1 MTSFDNAY
9 SDSVSHIL
17 HQQPELNQRTN
28 HAVRAIA
35 GLDIR
40 TDLELDGFPLLSL
53 RKMPWS
59 FIPEI
64 MWMLSGVKDLHWLSQ
79 HTKIWDSFAEA
90 DGAVSAAYGAR
101 WRSRFGLDQLG
112 TVMEKLSADPSS
124 RHGVVMMWDP
134 ATDLT
139 IPQKNVPCPVMFTLN
154 VIQGKL
160 NLHLVL
166 RSNDMALGHPT
177 DVAGFALL
185 NHILAQKLS
194 LNPGVFTVSISNAH
208 VYENQV
214 EHMEELVLRTSQ
226 TEKVSLK
233 LPADTYDRACGLDP
247 SLIQE
252 IKKGFLGYLPG
263 EAMKGIPIAQ

>member
-1 MTSFDNAY
+1 MTGFDKQY
-9 SDSVSHIL
+9 TDTVRHIL
-17 HQQPELNQRTN
+17 QQAPELNQRTN
-28 HAVRAIA
+28 HAVRAEV
-35 GLDIR
+35 GMTIR
-40 TDLELDGFPLLSL
+40 VDLEKEGFPLLSL

-79 HTKIWDSFAEA
+79 HTKIWDSFAET
-90 DGAVSAAYGAR
+90 DGTVTAAYGMR
-101 WRSRFGLDQLG
+101 WRSTFGVDQLG
-112 TVMEKLSADPSS
+112 NVMEKLSMDPSS

-134 ATDLT
+134 STDLT

-154 VIQGKL
+154 VIQGRL
-160 NLHLVL
+160 SLHLVL

-177 DVAGFALL
+177 DIAGFALL

-194 LNPGVFTVSISNAH
+194 LIPGVLTVSISNAH

-214 EHMEELVLRTSQ
+214 AYMEELIERTTQ
-226 TEKVSLK
+226 TEEVRLK

-247 SLIQE
+247 SLIRE
-252 IKKGFLGYLPG
+252 IKDGFSGYFPG
-263 EAMKGIPIAQ
+263 EIMKDIPIAI